1 MGRTRKYATAE
12 EAHEAKKKQMRE
24 NYQKRKAAKQEAEK
38 VKEEVEKL
46 KAKPRKPKKPAA
58 NTIEEAVVQVV
69 ETKPSEMIHM
79 TKEEFLTKVLTAVG
93 EALA

>member
-58 NTIEEAVVQVV
+58 NTIEEAVVQSIDA
-69 ETKPSEMIHM
+69 PSDMIHM